1 MPEFGLW
8 DEICSTE
15 LLSRSYRPKS
25 RVELGR
31 RMKEMYEPTRPQKSQ
46 VIGEIEVRPPMA
58 SADSLVVRADHVPGY
73 VVLTIDEARA
83 KFSEIRGVPGSWSA
97 DNSGAEAL
105 GEGLD
110 FNSDSKDTAWRR
122 SAAAGRRSE
131 SVH

>member
-1 MPEFGLW
+1 
-8 DEICSTE
+8 
-15 LLSRSYRPKS
+15 
-25 RVELGR
+25 
-31 RMKEMYEPTRPQKSQ
+31 MKEMYEPTRPQKSQ